1 MQNRCNS
8 LSEHPKYHTI
18 MKRLNPFLISLM
30 LFTVSLNLDA
40 QKTYKAV
47 CDKSDGM
54 VKIVDGEDRS
64 PNLVP
69 LKGGFPF
76 YQIAEK
82 WVKENYP
89 NGSCDPATAAAQN
102 RAAANAAAQPSA
114 PATQPAAGTAK
125 QSPPASSYGAPAG
138 QPLPHARAPRY
149 RNTSMFISFLFSD
162 FGKVYGIDP
171 PLFPGVSIGIDQVI
185 GVKFY
190 AGTGIHF
197 NSLIGK
203 TANADGVNAFYSVRI
218 PFFAGYRMIS
228 GNRLWGVDLGLAANT
243 MLRPLP
249 GDWNFA
255 GEVAS
260 DVSFNSMMRV
270 RFGTER
276 RSFELGADLWI
287 NEILTSYEG
296 YQMMLVSFGYRFYF

>member
-1 MQNRCNS
+1 
-8 LSEHPKYHTI
+8 
-18 MKRLNPFLISLM
+18 MKRLISFLISLT
-30 LFTVSLNLDA
+30 LITLSPILYA

-64 PNLVP
+64 PSLVP

-76 YQIAEK
+76 YQVAEK

-89 NGSCDPATAAAQN
+89 SGSCDPVAAAAQN
-102 RAAANAAAQPSA
+102 RAAADAVTQAPPPGQKQPANNQTRQPADINTFFNVSPGQTPAAA
-114 PATQPAAGTAK
+114 PAF
-125 QSPPASSYGAPAG
+125 
-138 QPLPHARAPRY
+138 RY

-185 GVKFY
+185 GAKFY
-190 AGTGIHF
+190 GGTGIHF

-203 TANADGVNAFYSVRI
+203 TEDAAGVNAFYTIRM
-218 PFFAGYRMIS
+218 PFFAGYRMIR
-228 GNRLWGVDLGLAANT
+228 GNRYWGVDFGLAANT
-243 MLRPLP
+243 MLRPLS
-249 GDWNFA
+249 GDSNLH
-255 GEVAS
+255 GEIAS
-260 DVSFNSMMRV
+260 DVSFNSMVRA

-276 RSFELGADLWI
+276 RSFEMGADMWV
-287 NEILTSYEG
+287 NDILASYEG
-296 YQMMLVSFGYRFYF
+296 YQMLALSLGYRFYF

>member
-1 MQNRCNS
+1 
-8 LSEHPKYHTI
+8 
-18 MKRLNPFLISLM
+18 MKRLIPFLISLM
-30 LFTVSLNLDA
+30 LITVSLNLDA

-47 CDKSDGM
+47 CDRSDGV

-76 YQIAEK
+76 YQVAEK

-89 NGSCDPATAAAQN
+89 NGRCDPAAAAEQN
-102 RAAANAAAQPSA
+102 RAAANVAAQPLA
-114 PATQPAAGTAK
+114 PPTQPAAGPAK
-125 QSPPASSYGAPAG
+125 TPPPASSYGAPAG
-138 QPLPHARAPRY
+138 QPLPLARAPGY

-162 FGKVYGIDP
+162 FGKVYNIDP

-185 GVKFY
+185 GAKFY
-190 AGTGIHF
+190 GGTGIHI

-203 TANADGVNAFYSVRI
+203 TAFVDGMNVFYSVRM

-228 GNRLWGVDLGLAANT
+228 GTRYWGVDIGLAANT
-243 MLRPLP
+243 MLKPLP
-249 GDWNFA
+249 GDSNLA
-255 GEVAS
+255 GQTAS
-260 DVSFNSMMRV
+260 DVSFNSMMRA

-276 RSFELGADLWI
+276 KSFELGADLWI
-287 NEILTSYEG
+287 NDILTSYEG
-296 YQMMLVSFGYRFYF
+296 YQMMIVSFGYRFYF

>member
-1 MQNRCNS
+1 
-8 LSEHPKYHTI
+8 
-18 MKRLNPFLISLM
+18 MKKLYILLFLLLVVDSGAL
-30 LFTVSLNLDA
+30 LA

-76 YQIAEK
+76 YQVAEK

-89 NGSCDPATAAAQN
+89 NGSCDPAAAAAQN
-102 RAAANAAAQPSA
+102 RAAANAAAQPSNLPVPPPANQAA
-114 PATQPAAGTAK
+114 PPPPAAA
-125 QSPPASSYGAPAG
+125 YGATAG
-138 QPLPHARAPRY
+138 QPLAAVRAPRY

-185 GVKFY
+185 GTTFY
-190 AGTGIHF
+190 GGTGIHF

-203 TANADGVNAFYSVRI
+203 TEDAAGVNAFYTFRI
-218 PFFAGYRMIS
+218 PLFAGYRMTR
-228 GNRLWGVDLGLAANT
+228 GTRYWGVDLGLAANT
-243 MLRPLP
+243 MLRPLSS
-249 GDWNFA
+249 DSDLH
-255 GEVAS
+255 GEIAS
-260 DVSFNSMMRV
+260 DVSFNTMVRA

-276 RSFELGADLWI
+276 RAFEIGIDLWM
-287 NEILTSYEG
+287 NDILATYEG
-296 YQMMLVSFGYRFYF
+296 YQMMLVSLGYRFYF